1 MKKRSYKITFDLKEG
16 YAPESK
22 VHTLS
27 EATET
32 VIAWMSRRL
41 KDSLPVVSCFLQD
54 GQLIFPSVGPYAN
67 QYPVTAT
74 PSVVLTGELSTME
87 DRKRTDQEIKD
98 TLRNLAL
105 YIKQELRQQSV
116 YIVFRDENFCI

>member
-22 VHTLS
+22 VHTLP
-27 EATET
+27 EATEI
-32 VIAWMSRRL
+32 VASWMSRRL
-41 KDSLPVVSCFLQD
+41 KERLPVVSCFLQD
-54 GQLIFPSVGPYAN
+54 GQLIFPSVGPHAN
-67 QYPVTAT
+67 QYPVTVT

-87 DRKRTDQEIKD
+87 DIKRTDQEIKD
-98 TLRNLAL
+98 TLRSLAL
-105 YIKQELRQQSV
+105 YIKQELGQESV